1 MLAHSP
7 PLPLT
12 VDYHSEDGITA
23 EDEEGVLLALEQRHR
38 VRQLRLVFPV
48 QNLQKLIKAIDEE
61 FPILEYL
68 IVDPSAKESTVL
80 MLPVTLQAPHLR
92 HLALSGF
99 ACPIRSP
106 LHPTVEGLVTLSL
119 VTIHPSAYFQPNIL
133 LRWISFMP
141 QLENLEITFTF
152 PVPNRDVERQLTHT
166 PIMTHVTL
174 PNLRLF
180 WFRGVSSYLE
190 AVLCRI
196 TTPRLESLDIQLFK
210 QLTFSVPRLP
220 QFMNATE
227 NLRFDN
233 AEIVFKDKEINMW
246 MSSRETGSYALCVT
260 VYCWHLDWQVSSV
273 AQICNA
279 LSQEFSAVEHL
290 TLEHEVHSLSSEEHN
305 DVDRIKWRN
314 LLRSFSN
321 VKIIYVGDGLVEKL
335 SCCLRLEDGELPLEL
350 LPELQ
355 ELTYV
360 GSRDTRAGDALV
372 SFIDARQNAGRP
384 VTLAR
389 HVPSPSPVSFVVAE
403 R

>member
-1 MLAHSP
+1 
-7 PLPLT
+7 
-12 VDYHSEDGITA
+12 
-23 EDEEGVLLALEQRHR
+23 
-38 VRQLRLVFPV
+38 
-48 QNLQKLIKAIDEE
+48 
-61 FPILEYL
+61 
-68 IVDPSAKESTVL
+68 
-80 MLPVTLQAPHLR
+80 
-92 HLALSGF
+92 
-99 ACPIRSP
+99 
-106 LHPTVEGLVTLSL
+106 
-119 VTIHPSAYFQPNIL
+119 
-133 LRWISFMP
+133 
-141 QLENLEITFTF
+141 
-152 PVPNRDVERQLTHT
+152 
-166 PIMTHVTL
+166 
-174 PNLRLF
+174 
-180 WFRGVSSYLE
+180 
-190 AVLCRI
+190 
-196 TTPRLESLDIQLFK
+196 
-210 QLTFSVPRLP
+210 
-220 QFMNATE
+220 MNTTE

-233 AEIVFKDKEINMW
+233 AEIVFKDKEINVW

-279 LSQEFSAVEHL
+279 LSQEFSALSAVEHL

-305 DVDRIKWRN
+305 DVDRIEWRN

-389 HVPSPSPVSFVVAE
+389 HVPSPSPSPVSFVVAE